1 MHIQNATLAGGVG
14 VGTAAEMM
22 LTPYGALIVGFF
34 CGILSTLGFAYL
46 SVRTLGLVLGIVW
59 GGRGEGGRAM
69 FLIIGRHSGRG

>member
-46 SVRTLGLVLGIVW
+46 SVRTLGLVLGIV
-59 GGRGEGGRAM
+59 
-69 FLIIGRHSGRG
+69 

>member
-34 CGILSTLGFAYL
+34 CGIFSTLGFAYL
-46 SVRTLGLVLGIVW
+46 TVRTLGLLLGMLW
-59 GGRGEGGRAM
+59 GGCTGGGGGYVSDRETQREG
-69 FLIIGRHSGRG
+69 